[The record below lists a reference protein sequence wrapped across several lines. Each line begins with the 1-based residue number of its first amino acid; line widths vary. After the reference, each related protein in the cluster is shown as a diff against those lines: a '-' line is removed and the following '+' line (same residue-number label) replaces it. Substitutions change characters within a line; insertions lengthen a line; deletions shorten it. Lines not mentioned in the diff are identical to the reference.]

1 MYRTYLFLVFLL
13 NVLPVV
19 DGSPPHIYSPVSP
32 SQSSGSKTSG
42 KNINDN
48 KNKTKGKI
56 IFVSFLL
63 SLIFLLPLKFEASRY
78 YTLVQCVV

>member
-1 MYRTYLFLVFLL
+1 MYCAYLFLVFLL

-19 DGSPPHIYSPVSP
+19 DGSPPRIDSPVSP

-56 IFVSFLL
+56 IL
-63 SLIFLLPLKFEASRY
+63 SHFY
-78 YTLVQCVV
+78 YH